1 MKLRSATIT
10 AMFIGIVSPGL
21 AGRLYAQEPVRDTAT
36 VAEVVNGT
44 SFITASGRR
53 IVLLGLRFPPRTL
66 AITEADAK
74 KHLGKLIGNRQVLLV
89 RDTTLDPLAHPQE
102 ELFVFADG
110 MMVNVQMLRDG
121 YAAPTTTPDHASRE
135 QFSVAVAEARVMER
149 GAWGRDRA
157 RPVRCS
163 YRNSAGESCHETT
176 RNLSGRCPEH
186 E

>member
-1 MKLRSATIT
+1 MNFRNATIT
-10 AMFIGIVSPGL
+10 AMFMGMMWL
-21 AGRLYAQEPVRDTAT
+21 AQAGRLHAQEPVRDTAT

-44 SFITASGRR
+44 TFITAGGRR

-74 KHLGKLIGNRQVLLV
+74 KHLGELIGGRQVFLV
-89 RDTTLDPLAHPQE
+89 RDTTLDHPQE
-102 ELFVFADG
+102 ERFVFADG

-121 YAAPTTTPDHASRE
+121 YAAPTTISAHGSRE
-135 QFSVAVAEARVMER
+135 QFFVAAAEARVMER

-157 RPVRCS
+157 RAVRCS
-163 YRNSAGESCHETT
+163 YRSSAGEYCRETT